1 MYLHGISSNYP
12 QATGYQ
18 SLGDRAA
25 NSNYYKAATN
35 SEELNNIFQEIS
47 QEINTGTGYPT
58 ETEDGF
64 ANRDGYVTFH
74 DQLGDYMQ
82 VDSFNKL
89 VLEDIVFENP
99 TIEETAE
106 GVTYTY
112 SGQAGE
118 DKNVS
123 DIVITVTKGTG
134 SVGDTV
140 DVSIPAALLPLR
152 HFKVDVT
159 GNTMTVEDKYPLRL
173 FYNASLKEDAKKAL
187 ANPDQEM
194 KNYITNNSK
203 DGKVYFYSNKF
214 TGSKQGPTEGQT
226 LGDTTAT
233 FEPASGNSFYYFT
246 ENTPLWMNEEMTE
259 PVTSYSAQQG
269 QDIYYY
275 EKTYYKLDNG
285 APKEV

>member
-1 MYLHGISSNYP
+1 
-12 QATGYQ
+12 
-18 SLGDRAA
+18 
-25 NSNYYKAATN
+25 
-35 SEELNNIFQEIS
+35 
-47 QEINTGTGYPT
+47 
-58 ETEDGF
+58 
-64 ANRDGYVTFH
+64 
-74 DQLGDYMQ
+74 MQ

-285 APKEV
+285 APKEVKEAVSFRSHSRDEVEGWVGTAADGQLYIKAGAPRLTRIHDLTSSKGDTAVPERRQRLSHRTGMMNRHRETSKYP